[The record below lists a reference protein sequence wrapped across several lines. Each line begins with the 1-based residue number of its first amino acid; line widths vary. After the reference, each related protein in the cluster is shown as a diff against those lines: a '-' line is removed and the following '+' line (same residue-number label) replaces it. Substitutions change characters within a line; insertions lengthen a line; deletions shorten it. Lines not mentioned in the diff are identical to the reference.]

1 MNTII
6 HDYEK
11 RTHPLTGTAI
21 SAARNV
27 IKKEAKKISK
37 YKNTTYVE
45 SENNSEAR
53 NNTGNWNHLNIIQKI
68 RKMYP

>member
-1 MNTII
+1 
-6 HDYEK
+6 
-11 RTHPLTGTAI
+11 
-21 SAARNV
+21 V

-37 YKNTTYVE
+37 YKNTIYVE

-53 NNTGNWNHLNIIQKI
+53 NNTGNWKHLNIIQKI

>member
-1 MNTII
+1 MNMII

-11 RTHPLTGTAI
+11 WTHLLTDTAI
-21 SAARNV
+21 SGVRYV

-45 SENNSEAR
+45 YENNSDASS
-53 NNTGNWNHLNIIQKI
+53 NMGNWNHLNIIQKI
-68 RKMYP
+68 QKTYP